1 MTLLHPFFLQSDA
14 EATGTPNVG
23 NAISW
28 HSLPLF
34 MVSVDT
40 EPEPEIVG
48 NAVSWLKLPFFT
60 VSVSETE

>member
-1 MTLLHPFFLQSDA
+1 
-14 EATGTPNVG
+14 
-23 NAISW
+23 
-28 HSLPLF
+28 